1 MSKFYLYCGLLIFG
15 IVKCCYMLVLILSC
29 YMLFVR
35 CQGLG
40 SLTFLDTK
48 VLLDVNVVY
57 VVICYMFTDRCERN
71 TYA

>member
-1 MSKFYLYCGLLIFG
+1 MSKFYLYCGLLIFW

-48 VLLDVNVVY
+48 VLLDVNVV
-57 VVICYMFTDRCERN
+57 CSYMLHV
-71 TYA
+71 Y